1 MTEKKTMDLENS
13 TISSTTNPVTGSTV
27 PLVERGSGGVRKVQA
42 LLLFLCFF
50 TAYFLR
56 TNLSVGIVAMTNR
69 NSTNSNF
76 EEFAWDENTKGKI
89 LSSFYWGYLV
99 IQVPAGLM
107 GQNISPK
114 TLLIVTNTLCSLLTL
129 IIPVG
134 AHYGGW
140 MTLCGIRVLQGLCQ
154 GFYVPLTYTLAS
166 KWAPLT
172 EQNRFIG
179 FTLNG
184 GTLGATAVMPM
195 SGYLASSSGGWPSIF
210 YVSGIIGLLWVV
222 LWVFKGADSPATH
235 SNISQS
241 EKEYIMTSLQ
251 HNSEQNGLLSA
262 IPYLTMWLVSYPVF
276 WLADI
281 MYQKQ
286 ICSTTH
292 LRKIWATVSGTGAAL
307 TLIAVTLVGRDP
319 VAAMILLVIA
329 ISLSSCAFS
338 GFYVN
343 SLDLAPNF
351 AGVLTG
357 IGNGLENIS
366 SILAPLS
373 VGWII
378 NDNTSVHQWMF
389 VFLLAAVVDITGNV
403 IFLIW
408 GTAELQSWNE
418 PKVKEPTST
427 QMTMS
432 TLRPPPYVST

>member
-76 EEFAWDENTKGKI
+76 E
-89 LSSFYWGYLV
+89 
-99 IQVPAGLM
+99 
-107 GQNISPK
+107 
-114 TLLIVTNTLCSLLTL
+114 
-129 IIPVG
+129 
-134 AHYGGW
+134 
-140 MTLCGIRVLQGLCQ
+140 

-251 HNSEQNGLLSA
+251 HNSEQSLPTPWFEIFTSPPMWALIGAHIGCGWAFSIIFTQVPSYLNSVLGFDIETNGLLSA